1 MTSEEGRAV
10 RHPQDFARRIS
21 LLGAARPGDAH
32 LLKLERGPRSLLAR
46 ELVHLS
52 EVTHGALV
60 EGAALIGR
68 HPALPV
74 RAGHVNLLADLL
86 ERLLEERERVQRDG
100 LLLLGGLLAASTHHE
115 GVMEARELRRGSSAR
130 ELRGGVRLT
139 DVSAHSAQ
147 SELHS

>member
-1 MTSEEGRAV
+1 MADPHQSDGLTSLQGPLATAAVYKLGRV
-10 RHPQDFARRIS
+10 TARQR
-21 LLGAARPGDAH
+21 R
-32 LLKLERGPRSLLAR
+32 R
-46 ELVHLS
+46 HLS
-52 EVTHGALV
+52 PLTLTH
-60 EGAALIGR
+60 
-68 HPALPV
+68 HSP
-74 RAGHVNLLADLL
+74 GHVNLLADLL

>member
-1 MTSEEGRAV
+1 M
-10 RHPQDFARRIS
+10 
-21 LLGAARPGDAH
+21 
-32 LLKLERGPRSLLAR
+32 LATIFKP
-46 ELVHLS
+46 S
-52 EVTHGALV
+52 A
-60 EGAALIGR
+60 